1 MYVFINGIE
10 TTFRRKMSPPSF
22 TKFARP
28 TFFENF
34 FFSLVQIRQKQTRTE
49 TTTKRKRTP
58 SLSFSLSLDAGGA
71 EKVSLAQRRRETMPR
86 VLSRSFSYVTTSI
99 LVASIIVL
107 HALITREQYFSAM
120 LYLSTS
126 KISVVALANV
136 AFALAFT
143 LAKVVKK
150 IFLGTLRDS
159 EVERLQDRTREAVM
173 ETCLAMTIFREE
185 FNLRF
190 VSLFASL
197 LFLKAFHGLCK
208 DRAEHME
215 TAPRV
220 RVIDR
225 ARILSFMVCLLLVD
239 VAFVKFAIERVVA
252 KGPSVVL
259 LFGFEHVI
267 LASKMCVGFAK
278 YFVTLVDRAM
288 DGNWQGK
295 GAFVFYLELCADLV
309 HLCVY
314 VAFFS
319 IIFAYYGLPIHLLR
333 DVYVTFRQ
341 FKDRV
346 AAFLRYRRVT
356 ANLDSRFPDAT
367 AEDLDASQGG
377 EDTCVVCREKMKMC
391 QTHADGSQ
399 TPIPKQMRAK
409 KLPCSHAF
417 HLHCL
422 RSWLERQQAC
432 PTCRASVL
440 PEEER
445 ELERRQREREEGQ
458 WQRLPPELQPGYIAP
473 EVQARLDAQAAEA
486 RREREERARREREA
500 NGDVGAGSTDDG
512 GRAGGGTDAPSS
524 SSTPP
529 TVTTAIAG
537 ADAEAQR
544 VREQRLERLGSL
556 SGGEQQQ
563 QQQQQHQQ
571 RQTPSATN
579 TTASSSREQA
589 ATPTPAR
596 TPPAPRFVQQQQQQ
610 QETRATPPPNMTT
623 PVAPSPSANLNPGSE
638 WWTPGTAAINASYQA
653 GISAAATNVAN
664 DEASLSEEDIS
675 ARRMAHA
682 AAAAVAAAAQ
692 QAQMAFMSVAP
703 LGLLP
708 PGSHMNGGNAGY
720 FPFPIDSQY
729 QREQPMPLT
738 PEQYEKEYNRRQE
751 QMDKDARANEKIAVL
766 EQKVNEL
773 MRKLEDQQQ
782 QQSKPLPPLEA
793 KFDQTAKTTT
803 TTPSSVSSQQSEDTR
818 KVAFRHSR
826 SASPSIVAPTPPT
839 TTTNVAASEIKEEE
853 TKERANDD
861 ESAPSS
867 SALEAVEDR
876 RPNEEVREEE
886 EEEVQEREDEVSA
899 ALRLRRERWLVQQR
913 DRPQN

>member
-1 MYVFINGIE
+1 M
-10 TTFRRKMSPPSF
+10 RRLF
-22 TKFARP
+22 
-28 TFFENF
+28 
-34 FFSLVQIRQKQTRTE
+34 
-49 TTTKRKRTP
+49 
-58 SLSFSLSLDAGGA
+58 G
-71 EKVSLAQRRRETMPR
+71 
-86 VLSRSFSYVTTSI
+86 LSRSFSYVTTSVLI
-99 LVASIIVL
+99 ASLIVA
-107 HALITREQYFSAM
+107 HALLTREQYFSAM

-126 KISVVALANV
+126 KISVVSLANV

-143 LAKVVKK
+143 LAKVVKTV
-150 IFLGTLRDS
+150 FLGALRES
-159 EVERLQDRTREAVM
+159 EVERLHERTREAVM

-220 RVIDR
+220 RAIDR
-225 ARILSFMVCLLLVD
+225 FRITSFMVCLLLVD

-278 YFVTLVDRAM
+278 YFVTIVDRAM

-367 AEDLDASQGG
+367 GEDLDLARGG
-377 EDTCVVCREKMKMC
+377 EDTCVVCREKMKTC

-399 TPIPKQMRAK
+399 TPMPKQMRAK

-445 ELERRQREREEGQ
+445 ELERRQREREEGR

-473 EVQARLDAQAAEA
+473 EVQARLDAQTAEA
-486 RREREERARREREA
+486 RREREERARRERGE
-500 NGDVGAGSTDDG
+500 NGGVGVTATEG
-512 GRAGGGTDAPSS
+512 GVPGGGTDAPSS
-524 SSTPP
+524 ST
-529 TVTTAIAG
+529 TTAAVG
-537 ADAEAQR
+537 AEADGEAQR
-544 VREQRLERLGSL
+544 VREQRLEHLERRL
-556 SGGEQQQ
+556 GGEQQQ
-563 QQQQQHQQ
+563 QQQ
-571 RQTPSATN
+571 TPS
-579 TTASSSREQA
+579 TTPSSSREPAGA
-589 ATPTPAR
+589 ATAVAASTTRTPAR
-596 TPPAPRFVQQQQQQ
+596 TPPSPRFLQQQHQQQ
-610 QETRATPPPNMTT
+610 TRATPPPNMTT
-623 PVAPSPSANLNPGSE
+623 PIAPSPLANLNPGGE

-653 GISAAATNVAN
+653 GISAAATNMAN
-664 DEASLSEEDIS
+664 DESSLSEEDIS

-708 PGSHMNGGNAGY
+708 PGSNINGGSSY
-720 FPFPIDSQY
+720 FPFPIDSQH
-729 QREQPMPLT
+729 QHQPMPLT
-738 PEQYEKEYNRRQE
+738 PEQYEKEYNRRQA
-751 QMDKDARANEKIAVL
+751 QMEKNDQNANAKISAL

-773 MRKLEDQQQ
+773 MQKLEDQQQ
-782 QQSKPLPPLEA
+782 QQQQQRPNKPSPPLEA
-793 KFDQTAKTTT
+793 KFDRTAETTT
-803 TTPSSVSSQQSEDTR
+803 TNSPPPPSSLSSQHQHGEDT
-818 KVAFRHSR
+818 KKIAFRHSR
-826 SASPSIVAPTPPT
+826 SASPSIITAAMTANANAANPT
-839 TTTNVAASEIKEEE
+839 EIEEE
-853 TKERANDD
+853 Q
-861 ESAPSS
+861 
-867 SALEAVEDR
+867 
-876 RPNEEVREEE
+876 EEE
-886 EEEVQEREDEVSA
+886 ERKEEQEQEQEDEVSL
-899 ALRLRRERWLVQQR
+899 ALRLRREKWLAQQQSKEEDEER
-913 DRPQN
+913 

>member
-1 MYVFINGIE
+1 
-10 TTFRRKMSPPSF
+10 
-22 TKFARP
+22 
-28 TFFENF
+28 
-34 FFSLVQIRQKQTRTE
+34 
-49 TTTKRKRTP
+49 
-58 SLSFSLSLDAGGA
+58 
-71 EKVSLAQRRRETMPR
+71 MPR

-500 NGDVGAGSTDDG
+500 NGDVGAGSTDNG

-751 QMDKDARANEKIAVL
+751 QMDKDARANEKIAAL

-773 MRKLEDQQQ
+773 MQKLEDQQQ
-782 QQSKPLPPLEA
+782 QQSKPPPPLEA

-839 TTTNVAASEIKEEE
+839 TTTDVAASEIKEEE

-867 SALEAVEDR
+867 SAMEAVEDR
-876 RPNEEVREEE
+876 RPNEEAREEG

-899 ALRLRRERWLVQQR
+899 ALRLRRERWLAQQR

>member
-1 MYVFINGIE
+1 MVRGGGGGGVF
-10 TTFRRKMSPPSF
+10 T
-22 TKFARP
+22 
-28 TFFENF
+28 
-34 FFSLVQIRQKQTRTE
+34 
-49 TTTKRKRTP
+49 
-58 SLSFSLSLDAGGA
+58 
-71 EKVSLAQRRRETMPR
+71 
-86 VLSRSFSYVTTSI
+86 RSFSYVTTSI
-99 LVASIIVL
+99 VVASLIVV
-107 HALITREQYFSAM
+107 HALLTREQYFSAM

-143 LAKVVKK
+143 MAKGIKRL
-150 IFLGTLRDS
+150 FLGTLRES

-220 RVIDR
+220 RTIDR
-225 ARILSFMVCLLLVD
+225 MRILSFMVCLLFVD
-239 VAFVKFAIERVVA
+239 VAFVKFAIERVVE

-278 YFVTLVDRAM
+278 YFVTLVDRAT

-333 DVYVTFRQ
+333 DVYVTIRQ

-367 AEDLDASQGG
+367 AEDLDLAQGG

-409 KLPCSHAF
+409 KLPCSHSF

-440 PEEER
+440 PEEDR

-473 EVQARLDAQAAEA
+473 EVQARLDAQTAEA
-486 RREREERARREREA
+486 RRAREERARSEREES
-500 NGDVGAGSTDDG
+500 GGVGATASE
-512 GRAGGGTDAPSS
+512 GGGTDAHPSS
-524 SSTPP
+524 AST
-529 TVTTAIAG
+529 TTTTTE
-537 ADAEAQR
+537 ADPEAQR
-544 VREQRLERLGSL
+544 IREQRLEHLTRRLGD
-556 SGGEQQQ
+556 EQQQ
-563 QQQQQHQQ
+563 QPTTTTTTT
-571 RQTPSATN
+571 TPSTSREPTRA
-579 TTASSSREQA
+579 TTAA
-589 ATPTPAR
+589 AASTPTPAH
-596 TPPAPRFVQQQQQQ
+596 TPPSPRFVQQQQQQ
-610 QETRATPPPNMTT
+610 QDDEETRATPPPAMTT
-623 PVAPSPSANLNPGSE
+623 PIAPSPSANLNPGGE
-638 WWTPGTAAINASYQA
+638 WWTPGTAAINASYHA
-653 GISAAATNVAN
+653 GITAAATNIAN
-664 DEASLSEEDIS
+664 DESSLSDEDIS

-703 LGLLP
+703 IGLLP
-708 PGSHMNGGNAGY
+708 PGTNINGGGASSY
-720 FPFPIDSQY
+720 FPFPNDSQH
-729 QREQPMPLT
+729 QQPMPLT
-738 PEQYEKEYNRRQE
+738 PEQYEKEYNRRQA
-751 QMDKDARANEKIAVL
+751 QMENDARANEKILAL
-766 EQKVNEL
+766 ERKVNEL
-773 MRKLEDQQQ
+773 MQKLDQQQ
-782 QQSKPLPPLEA
+782 QQHSKTPPPLET
-793 KFDQTAKTTT
+793 KFEKIATTM
-803 TTPSSVSSQQSEDTR
+803 PSSSLQREGGTK

-826 SASPSIVAPTPPT
+826 SA
-839 TTTNVAASEIKEEE
+839 TTNNAPEIEETHEEE
-853 TKERANDD
+853 TEETTAD
-861 ESAPSS
+861 ENPRREDAQP
-867 SALEAVEDR
+867 AAVED
-876 RPNEEVREEE
+876 EEE
-886 EEEVQEREDEVSA
+886 EEDEVSA
-899 ALRLRRERWLVQQR
+899 VLRLRREKWLAQQR
-913 DRPQN
+913 RQ

>member
-1 MYVFINGIE
+1 MTRGGGGGGVF
-10 TTFRRKMSPPSF
+10 T
-22 TKFARP
+22 
-28 TFFENF
+28 
-34 FFSLVQIRQKQTRTE
+34 
-49 TTTKRKRTP
+49 
-58 SLSFSLSLDAGGA
+58 
-71 EKVSLAQRRRETMPR
+71 
-86 VLSRSFSYVTTSI
+86 RSFSYVTTSI
-99 LVASIIVL
+99 VVASLIVV
-107 HALITREQYFSAM
+107 HALLTREQYFSAM

-143 LAKVVKK
+143 MAKGIKRL
-150 IFLGTLRDS
+150 FLGTLRES

-220 RVIDR
+220 RTIDR
-225 ARILSFMVCLLLVD
+225 MRILSFMVCLLFVD
-239 VAFVKFAIERVVA
+239 VAFVKFAIERVVE

-278 YFVTLVDRAM
+278 YFVTLVDRAT

-333 DVYVTFRQ
+333 DVYVTIRQ

-367 AEDLDASQGG
+367 AEDLDL

-409 KLPCSHAF
+409 KLPCSHSF

-440 PEEER
+440 PEEDR

-473 EVQARLDAQAAEA
+473 EVQARLDAQTAEA
-486 RREREERARREREA
+486 RRAREERERSEREES
-500 NGDVGAGSTDDG
+500 GGVGATASE
-512 GRAGGGTDAPSS
+512 GGGTDAHPSS
-524 SSTPP
+524 AST
-529 TVTTAIAG
+529 TTTTTE
-537 ADAEAQR
+537 ADPEAQR
-544 VREQRLERLGSL
+544 IREQRLEHLTRRLGD
-556 SGGEQQQ
+556 EQQQ
-563 QQQQQHQQ
+563 QPTTTTTTT
-571 RQTPSATN
+571 TPST
-579 TTASSSREQA
+579 SREPTRATPA
-589 ATPTPAR
+589 AAAASTPTPAH
-596 TPPAPRFVQQQQQQ
+596 TPPSPRFVQQQQQQ
-610 QETRATPPPNMTT
+610 QQQQQRQQDDEETRATPPPAMTT
-623 PVAPSPSANLNPGSE
+623 PIAPSPSANLNPGGE
-638 WWTPGTAAINASYQA
+638 WWTPGTAAINASYHA
-653 GISAAATNVAN
+653 GITAAATNIAN
-664 DEASLSEEDIS
+664 DESSLSDEDIS

-703 LGLLP
+703 IGLLP
-708 PGSHMNGGNAGY
+708 PGTNINGGGASSY
-720 FPFPIDSQY
+720 FPFPNDSQH
-729 QREQPMPLT
+729 QQPMPLT
-738 PEQYEKEYNRRQE
+738 PEQYEKEYNRRQA
-751 QMDKDARANEKIAVL
+751 QMENDARANEKILAL
-766 EQKVNEL
+766 ERKVNEL
-773 MRKLEDQQQ
+773 MQKLDQQQ
-782 QQSKPLPPLEA
+782 QQHSKTPPPLET
-793 KFDQTAKTTT
+793 KFEKIATTM
-803 TTPSSVSSQQSEDTR
+803 PSSSLQREGGTK

-826 SASPSIVAPTPPT
+826 SASPSAASTPTPATMNNAP
-839 TTTNVAASEIKEEE
+839 EIEETHEEE
-853 TKERANDD
+853 TEETTAD
-861 ESAPSS
+861 ENPRREDAQP
-867 SALEAVEDR
+867 AAVEDDD
-876 RPNEEVREEE
+876 EE
-886 EEEVQEREDEVSA
+886 EDEVSA
-899 ALRLRRERWLVQQR
+899 VLRLRREKWLAQQR
-913 DRPQN
+913 RQ

>member
-1 MYVFINGIE
+1 VQNSSE
-10 TTFRRKMSPPSF
+10 TDADGNDNKKDTHTISIF
-22 TKFARP
+22 
-28 TFFENF
+28 
-34 FFSLVQIRQKQTRTE
+34 L
-49 TTTKRKRTP
+49 
-58 SLSFSLSLDAGGA
+58 SLSLDAGGA
-71 EKVSLAQRRRETMPR
+71 EKVSLAQRRRETIMR

-610 QETRATPPPNMTT
+610 QQETRATPPPNMTT

-751 QMDKDARANEKIAVL
+751 QMDKDARANEKIAAL

-773 MRKLEDQQQ
+773 MQKLEDQQQ
-782 QQSKPLPPLEA
+782 QQSKPPPPLEA

-839 TTTNVAASEIKEEE
+839 TTTDVAASEIKEEE

-886 EEEVQEREDEVSA
+886 EEEEVQEREDEVSA
-899 ALRLRRERWLVQQR
+899 ALRLRRERWLAQQR

>member
-1 MYVFINGIE
+1 MVRGGGGGGGVF
-10 TTFRRKMSPPSF
+10 T
-22 TKFARP
+22 
-28 TFFENF
+28 
-34 FFSLVQIRQKQTRTE
+34 
-49 TTTKRKRTP
+49 
-58 SLSFSLSLDAGGA
+58 
-71 EKVSLAQRRRETMPR
+71 
-86 VLSRSFSYVTTSI
+86 RSFSYVTTSI
-99 LVASIIVL
+99 VVASLIVV
-107 HALITREQYFSAM
+107 HALLTREQYFSAM

-143 LAKVVKK
+143 MAKGIKRL
-150 IFLGTLRDS
+150 FLGTLRES

-220 RVIDR
+220 RTIDR
-225 ARILSFMVCLLLVD
+225 MRILSFMVCLLFVD
-239 VAFVKFAIERVVA
+239 VAFVKFAIERVVE

-278 YFVTLVDRAM
+278 YFVTLVDRAT

-333 DVYVTFRQ
+333 DVYVTIRQ

-367 AEDLDASQGG
+367 AEDLDLAQGG

-409 KLPCSHAF
+409 KLPCSHSF

-440 PEEER
+440 PEEDR

-473 EVQARLDAQAAEA
+473 EVQARLDAQTAEA
-486 RREREERARREREA
+486 RRAREERARSEREES
-500 NGDVGAGSTDDG
+500 GGVGATASE
-512 GRAGGGTDAPSS
+512 GGGTDAHPSS
-524 SSTPP
+524 AST
-529 TVTTAIAG
+529 TTTTTE
-537 ADAEAQR
+537 ADPEAQR
-544 VREQRLERLGSL
+544 IREQRLEHLTRRLGD
-556 SGGEQQQ
+556 EQQQ
-563 QQQQQHQQ
+563 QPTTTTTTT
-571 RQTPSATN
+571 TPST
-579 TTASSSREQA
+579 SREPTRATPA
-589 ATPTPAR
+589 AAAASTPTPAH
-596 TPPAPRFVQQQQQQ
+596 TPPSPRFVQQQQQQ
-610 QETRATPPPNMTT
+610 QQQKDEETRATPPPAMTT
-623 PVAPSPSANLNPGSE
+623 PIAPSPSANLNPGGE
-638 WWTPGTAAINASYQA
+638 WWTPGTAAINASYHA
-653 GISAAATNVAN
+653 GITAAATNIAN
-664 DEASLSEEDIS
+664 DESSLSDEDIS

-703 LGLLP
+703 IGLLP
-708 PGSHMNGGNAGY
+708 PGTNINGGGASSY
-720 FPFPIDSQY
+720 FPFPNDSQH
-729 QREQPMPLT
+729 QQPMPLT
-738 PEQYEKEYNRRQE
+738 PEQYEKEYNRRQA
-751 QMDKDARANEKIAVL
+751 QMENDARANEKILAL
-766 EQKVNEL
+766 ERKVNEL
-773 MRKLEDQQQ
+773 MQKLDQQQ
-782 QQSKPLPPLEA
+782 QQHSKTPPPLET
-793 KFDQTAKTTT
+793 KFEKIATTM
-803 TTPSSVSSQQSEDTR
+803 PSSSLQREGGTK

-826 SASPSIVAPTPPT
+826 SASPSAASTPTPA
-839 TTTNVAASEIKEEE
+839 TTNNAPEIEETHEEE
-853 TKERANDD
+853 TEETTAD
-861 ESAPSS
+861 ENPRREDAQP
-867 SALEAVEDR
+867 AAVEDDD
-876 RPNEEVREEE
+876 EEV
-886 EEEVQEREDEVSA
+886 DEVSA
-899 ALRLRRERWLVQQR
+899 VLRLRREKWLAQQR
-913 DRPQN
+913 RQ

>member
-1 MYVFINGIE
+1 
-10 TTFRRKMSPPSF
+10 
-22 TKFARP
+22 
-28 TFFENF
+28 
-34 FFSLVQIRQKQTRTE
+34 
-49 TTTKRKRTP
+49 
-58 SLSFSLSLDAGGA
+58 
-71 EKVSLAQRRRETMPR
+71 MPR

-500 NGDVGAGSTDDG
+500 NGDVGAGSTDNG

-596 TPPAPRFVQQQQQQ
+596 TPPAPRFVQQQQQQQ

-751 QMDKDARANEKIAVL
+751 QMDKDARANEKIAAL

-773 MRKLEDQQQ
+773 MQKLEDQQQ
-782 QQSKPLPPLEA
+782 QQSKPPPPLEA

-839 TTTNVAASEIKEEE
+839 TTTDVAASEIKEEE

-886 EEEVQEREDEVSA
+886 EEEEVQEREDEVSA
-899 ALRLRRERWLVQQR
+899 ALRLRRERWLAQQR

>member
-1 MYVFINGIE
+1 LLN
-10 TTFRRKMSPPSF
+10 P
-22 TKFARP
+22 
-28 TFFENF
+28 FFENF
-34 FFSLVQIRQKQTRTE
+34 FLFFFFFLFTLIPPEGAISSETDAEGNTRGEKE
-49 TTTKRKRTP
+49 THHLYL
-58 SLSFSLSLDAGGA
+58 SLS
-71 EKVSLAQRRRETMPR
+71 RRRRSRKSRLARRSGEKMR

-99 LVASIIVL
+99 LVASLIVL

-150 IFLGTLRDS
+150 IFLGTLRES

-252 KGPSVVL
+252 KGPSVLL

-267 LASKMCVGFAK
+267 LASKMCVGIAK

-333 DVYVTFRQ
+333 DVYITFRQ

-367 AEDLDASQGG
+367 EEDLDASQGG

-524 SSTPP
+524 SSPPP
-529 TVTTAIAG
+529 TATTAIAG

-544 VREQRLERLGSL
+544 VRERRLERLGSL
-556 SGGEQQQ
+556 LGGDQQQ
-563 QQQQQHQQ
+563 QQRQQQ

-589 ATPTPAR
+589 TMPTPAR
-596 TPPAPRFVQQQQQQ
+596 TPPAPRFVQQQQEE
-610 QETRATPPPNMTT
+610 ETRATPPPSMTT

-729 QREQPMPLT
+729 QHQQPMPLT

-751 QMDKDARANEKIAVL
+751 RVDKDARANEKIAAL

-773 MRKLEDQQQ
+773 MQKLEDQQHQ
-782 QQSKPLPPLEA
+782 HSKPPPPLEA

-826 SASPSIVAPTPPT
+826 SASPSIGAPTPPT
-839 TTTNVAASEIKEEE
+839 TTTNVAASEIEEEE

-876 RPNEEVREEE
+876 RPNEEVRGGGEE
-886 EEEVQEREDEVSA
+886 EEEVQEPEDEVSA
-899 ALRLRRERWLVQQR
+899 ALRLRRERWLAQQR
-913 DRPQN
+913 DRLQ